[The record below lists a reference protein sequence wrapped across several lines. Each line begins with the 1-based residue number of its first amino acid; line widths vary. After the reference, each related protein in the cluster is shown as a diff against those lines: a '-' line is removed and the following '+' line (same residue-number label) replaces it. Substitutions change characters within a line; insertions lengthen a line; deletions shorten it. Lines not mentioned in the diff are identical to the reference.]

1 MIVSFP
7 YLYCKENIVLFTTL
21 QLMQYFK
28 KSEGVH
34 SKLKKR
40 CDNVD
45 YYKYEKKGAKI
56 MATLFEQYVAETR
69 IEEEKKGIKNIAEF
83 NFWSFI

>member
-1 MIVSFP
+1 
-7 YLYCKENIVLFTTL
+7 
-21 QLMQYFK
+21 MQYFK

-34 SKLKKR
+34 SKFKKR

-45 YYKYEKKGAKI
+45 YYKYERKGAKI

-69 IEEEKKGIKNIAEF
+69 RRKERDKGYSRI
-83 NFWSFI
+83 